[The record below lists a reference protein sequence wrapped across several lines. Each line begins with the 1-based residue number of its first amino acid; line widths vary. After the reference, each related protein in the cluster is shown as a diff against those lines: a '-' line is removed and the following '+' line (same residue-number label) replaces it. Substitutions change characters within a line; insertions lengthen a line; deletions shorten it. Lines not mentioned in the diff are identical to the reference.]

1 MRTYRWMIATALLM
15 LCAAPAFADAL
26 QAKLNALAQRAQ
38 PAHLGITVIDLH
50 SGQVWRVG
58 AGRAYPMMSV
68 FKAPL
73 GAALLARVDRG
84 ELSLD
89 RSVTITRDNLRH
101 GVSAIAAHFQ
111 GEAMPFT
118 VRQLLKAAVGD
129 SDNTAA
135 DALLPLLPLVG
146 GPAGLTAWLR
156 AHGIKGMR
164 VDRGE
169 GGISHDVMGL
179 DAHNQPPPGE
189 TDAQA
194 DARIRRGFFAYMHG
208 PRDTSTPDAAATFLR
223 KLWQGELLSP
233 GSTGL
238 LLDMMTHTPPF
249 RIEPGLPKGVR
260 FAHKGGTSAT
270 FEGVTAAFN
279 DIGVIRWPDGR
290 AVVVVGFLTG
300 STQSAKE
307 RNALFAELGRV
318 VVEGVG
324 KE

>member
-1 MRTYRWMIATALLM
+1 MRTYRGMIATALLM

-26 QAKLNALAQRAQ
+26 QAKLDALAQRAQ
-38 PAHLGITVIDLH
+38 PAHLGVTVIDLR
-50 SGQVWRVG
+50 SGQTWRVG

-89 RSVTITRDNLRH
+89 RAVTLTRADLRQ
-101 GVSAIAAHFQ
+101 GVSPIAKHFQ
-111 GEAMPFT
+111 GESMTFT

-135 DALLPLLPLVG
+135 DALLPLVG

-156 AHGIKGMR
+156 TQGIQGMR

-194 DARIRRGFFAYMHG
+194 DARIRRGFLAYMRG
-208 PRDTSTPDAAATFLR
+208 PRDTSTPDAAASFLR
-223 KLWQGELLSP
+223 KLWQGELLSS
-233 GSTGL
+233 GSTRL
-238 LLDMMTHTPPF
+238 LLDTMTHTPPF
-249 RIEPGLPKGVR
+249 RIESGLPKGVQ

-270 FEGVTAAFN
+270 FEGITAAFN
-279 DIGVIRWPDGR
+279 DIGVISWPDGR
-290 AVVVVGFLTG
+290 AVVVAGFLTG

-318 VVEGVG
+318 VVEVVG